1 MRTDRTTQS
10 ADGVVEYLVRI
21 ANVAEVAAETE
32 EAYFSLQVEVDGFYG
47 KDVPR
52 YEASSPTAS
61 ELGAISGE
69 LAPGFSVRSEEH
81 TSEPQ
86 SLMRIW
92 IAVLCLN
99 TKKHN
104 NTISTQ
110 LQIEEIN

>member
-52 YEASSPTAS
+52 YEASPPTAS
-61 ELGAISGE
+61 ELGADSRE
-69 LAPGFSVRSEEH
+69 LAPGFSVRQPGPWTCTGNASARAASDVGTRDEGG
-81 TSEPQ
+81 SGIDARLPR
-86 SLMRIW
+86 M
-92 IAVLCLN
+92 
-99 TKKHN
+99 
-104 NTISTQ
+104 
-110 LQIEEIN
+110 